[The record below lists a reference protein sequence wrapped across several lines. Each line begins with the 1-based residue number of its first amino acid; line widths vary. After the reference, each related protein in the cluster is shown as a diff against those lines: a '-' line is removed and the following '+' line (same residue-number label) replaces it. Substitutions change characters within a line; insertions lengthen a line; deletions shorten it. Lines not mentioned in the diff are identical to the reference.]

1 MKRILIL
8 VTYWIVAIFV
18 TALMLL
24 GLDYGIDRAL
34 MMSLAFLP
42 CAMALSFFLPKV
54 DRSKSWRDRLLDS
67 IFIVLGVMTAA
78 FMLLFI
84 VQALIVLI
92 LEQGS
97 YFELDIPAMLR
108 NPFFIAIVLGM
119 LSLVHYLLEK
129 WLDKRF
135 PSATPVTFTSDYRK
149 VSLMKEDI
157 LYIESR
163 DSEVLVFARDGR
175 IYRNF
180 TGITQWENLLGD
192 GFLRIHRAFL
202 VNISAVTLTSPDAIT
217 VATASPDTVTVAD
230 SSSSRQYPIV
240 KELPV
245 SRKYKDTVRAIL
257 KP

>member
-1 MKRILIL
+1 
-8 VTYWIVAIFV
+8 
-18 TALMLL
+18 
-24 GLDYGIDRAL
+24 
-34 MMSLAFLP
+34 
-42 CAMALSFFLPKV
+42 
-54 DRSKSWRDRLLDS
+54 
-67 IFIVLGVMTAA
+67 
-78 FMLLFI
+78 
-84 VQALIVLI
+84 
-92 LEQGS
+92 
-97 YFELDIPAMLR
+97 
-108 NPFFIAIVLGM
+108 
-119 LSLVHYLLEK
+119 
-129 WLDKRF
+129 
-135 PSATPVTFTSDYRK
+135 
-149 VSLMKEDI
+149 MKEDI